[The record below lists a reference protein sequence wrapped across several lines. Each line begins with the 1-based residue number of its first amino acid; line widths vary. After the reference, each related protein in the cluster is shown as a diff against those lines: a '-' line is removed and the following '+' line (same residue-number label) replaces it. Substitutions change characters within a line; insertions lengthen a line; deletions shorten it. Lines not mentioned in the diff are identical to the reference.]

1 MCTTC
6 YDSPELSTE
15 EVKGIIDQ
23 VAAWGVEVFNP
34 LGGEPFIRT
43 DLEDLLAYA
52 VRRGF
57 YVTVTTNGTLIN
69 ERRARLVA
77 AIPSDRLHF
86 NISLDGNERSSD
98 QVRGAGNWRKAI
110 AGYQR
115 IRAADQAAGNSR
127 RKILANT
134 ILHAGNLDHFE
145 AVLDEQCELGFDG
158 VQILNLFRP
167 GDDVPPEAGNL
178 WFHDRHM
185 ERLHSLVQR
194 LATRVENQTSAGFRI
209 QNTADEIRR
218 IPQYYSEDL
227 QPLEA
232 PCWAGWKELYINA
245 DGQAIMCDGQLDF
258 LAGRFGN
265 VRQQTLREIWT
276 SPELKRRREV
286 VKACSTPCLQ
296 KCYLRSNSDSA
307 RALLQDGVGSIS
319 KQVVQQLGRL
329 LPTVQHQPEVVLRME
344 LSDVQPPNPLGHDE
358 ERWRFLTRDCPEEPG
373 PERWEQDR
381 DRGYL
386 DFGRG
391 FMGFEIIRSI
401 VSDLRSSRVR
411 LGCLELAW
419 RGEPLLHPE
428 ILPILRFLGVEI
440 RDHRLTDSLRIQTD
454 GRFLTRDL
462 IHALDGTRTTWV
474 LDVDRGKGAGLDLL
488 LKHRHATHS
497 LVVMTRVCEGF
508 ALSALP
514 EPAQEMPVV
523 LGGRPSEGDAL
534 WLRREDHNHF
544 QENAVARRLLEEW
557 AERLGLPAESGRE
570 NGERRCRA
578 PHTTPVISWDAK
590 VTLCPWDTTL
600 ENQVGDVCD
609 EPFSRIWNGEVMH
622 DIRRSCDSRGVPDKT
637 LCRDCPMPWSPNHGS

>member
-115 IRAADQAAGNSR
+115 IRTADQEAGNSR

-258 LAGRFGN
+258 
-265 VRQQTLREIWT
+265 
-276 SPELKRRREV
+276 
-286 VKACSTPCLQ
+286 
-296 KCYLRSNSDSA
+296 
-307 RALLQDGVGSIS
+307 
-319 KQVVQQLGRL
+319 
-329 LPTVQHQPEVVLRME
+329 
-344 LSDVQPPNPLGHDE
+344 
-358 ERWRFLTRDCPEEPG
+358 
-373 PERWEQDR
+373 
-381 DRGYL
+381 
-386 DFGRG
+386 
-391 FMGFEIIRSI
+391 
-401 VSDLRSSRVR
+401 
-411 LGCLELAW
+411 
-419 RGEPLLHPE
+419 
-428 ILPILRFLGVEI
+428 
-440 RDHRLTDSLRIQTD
+440 
-454 GRFLTRDL
+454 
-462 IHALDGTRTTWV
+462 
-474 LDVDRGKGAGLDLL
+474 
-488 LKHRHATHS
+488 
-497 LVVMTRVCEGF
+497 
-508 ALSALP
+508 
-514 EPAQEMPVV
+514 
-523 LGGRPSEGDAL
+523 GRPFWKCAAADPTRNL
-534 WLRREDHNHF
+534 D
-544 QENAVARRLLEEW
+544 Q
-557 AERLGLPAESGRE
+557 
-570 NGERRCRA
+570 
-578 PHTTPVISWDAK
+578 
-590 VTLCPWDTTL
+590 
-600 ENQVGDVCD
+600 
-609 EPFSRIWNGEVMH
+609 SR
-622 DIRRSCDSRGVPDKT
+622 T
-637 LCRDCPMPWSPNHGS
+637 